1 SEVAEL
7 TVLSMLEPFLPQLL
21 LVVFALMM
29 PALDYIF
36 KDKRI
41 LAAVALAPLV
51 GYAVML
57 VAWTLA
63 GVWEPSESEMSLIEV
78 DLFSGVFALAFVSV
92 GIIVVLSSPESIRQ
106 ERNHGEY
113 YALILL
119 AVIGMTVVAMSTDLI
134 LLFVGLEV
142 AGIASFA
149 LSGFSKREKRSAEAA
164 TKYFIVGGFSSALTL
179 FAISLFYGVSGTT
192 AIADMGPA
200 MEAMFSSFDGMASVG
215 TLATVMILAGLGF
228 KVAIVPFHMWAP
240 DVYEGSPTP
249 ISGLL
254 AAASK
259 KMGFAALFK
268 IFLVGLLVTKADWDV
283 AVAVIAI
290 ITMTVGNL
298 IAVSQTNIKRMLAYS
313 SVAQAGYILM
323 VLPIGTEYALAGG
336 LFHVLTHAFMKSGAF
351 MVVSA
356 MGVRGVGESLN
367 DFKGLRMRS
376 PLLAL
381 AMTLFLLSLAGI
393 PPLAGFASKFV
404 LFSSAVYGSLDPGPS
419 WLIWLAVA
427 GVLNSALSLYY
438 YARVIKYMYMEK
450 GPEDRISVP
459 RLTGVAILFAVVM
472 TVVLGIYFDAVV
484 ELCQQAAGGLFNP

>member
-1 SEVAEL
+1 MAEL

-92 GIIVVLSSPESIRQ
+92 GIIVVLSSPESIRL

-200 MEAMFSSFDGMASVG
+200 MEAMFSSYDGMASVG

-249 ISGLL
+249 ISGL
-254 AAASK
+254 
-259 KMGFAALFK
+259 
-268 IFLVGLLVTKADWDV
+268 
-283 AVAVIAI
+283 
-290 ITMTVGNL
+290 
-298 IAVSQTNIKRMLAYS
+298 
-313 SVAQAGYILM
+313 
-323 VLPIGTEYALAGG
+323 
-336 LFHVLTHAFMKSGAF
+336 
-351 MVVSA
+351 
-356 MGVRGVGESLN
+356 
-367 DFKGLRMRS
+367 
-376 PLLAL
+376 
-381 AMTLFLLSLAGI
+381 
-393 PPLAGFASKFV
+393 
-404 LFSSAVYGSLDPGPS
+404 
-419 WLIWLAVA
+419 
-427 GVLNSALSLYY
+427 
-438 YARVIKYMYMEK
+438 
-450 GPEDRISVP
+450 
-459 RLTGVAILFAVVM
+459 
-472 TVVLGIYFDAVV
+472 
-484 ELCQQAAGGLFNP
+484 